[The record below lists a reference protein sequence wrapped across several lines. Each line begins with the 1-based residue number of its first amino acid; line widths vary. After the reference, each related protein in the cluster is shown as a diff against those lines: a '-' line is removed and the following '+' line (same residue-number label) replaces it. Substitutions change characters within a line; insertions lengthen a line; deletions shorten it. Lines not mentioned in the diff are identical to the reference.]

1 MPGFLAKKHSFSLGT
16 ACAATFGLAFS
27 LTACDIVDQANS
39 DDTLVSSSSV
49 AVPESSSVPESS
61 NDETTWSLGAG
72 KAVFDKDPNGG
83 DHLFFY
89 DDQGEKLK
97 NFPVCGSGN
106 EGRIDS
112 LKGGN
117 IKYGYETYYYK
128 CKRGVWYEVDAS
140 VNCNTDG
147 VKVGD
152 ICKVKVGTSSWMSS
166 GDGVWEYYVY
176 EGNGAWK
183 EADARDRCNAREKT
197 VGTICV
203 IAKSTQYL
211 HDVYLIYT
219 ADGVWEE
226 FMTRQMST
234 QGVIWEYGPGFQT
247 PKECTAENEGAKEK
261 FVFGAE
267 PDAITLYFKCSGG
280 EWNHLKDIDY
290 YCTTGN
296 NSDGD
301 TCSFKP
307 DKNAIER
314 SSWFISESVEPDVYT
329 YYYYS
334 GNWLQSN
341 VDPEFGYCP
350 SKDYEPF
357 LYKKRGDEYYTC
369 MYGEWKPAHLV
380 PRQYTDPRKEGLT
393 DEEYDVLDLP
403 SEASVGDRVGGLL
416 ENCFNDEPSASY
428 YGTYFCLSQ
437 NYYLYGEDSTWT
449 LETEEY
455 EKYPP
460 KPECTPESEGAEW
473 RSKSDSYEPGSIF
486 KRKKVTL
493 HEENRGGYIST
504 YYECEDER
512 VGYDFGRT
520 E

>member
-1 MPGFLAKKHSFSLGT
+1 MSGFLAKKHSFSLGT

-27 LTACDIVDQANS
+27 LTACDVVVGA
-39 DDTLVSSSSV
+39 SS
-49 AVPESSSVPESS
+49 
-61 NDETTWSLGAG
+61 
-72 KAVFDKDPNGG
+72 KAVFDKYPVNEK
-83 DHLFFY
+83 HLSFY
-89 DDQGEKLK
+89 DEELDKLE

-152 ICKVKVGTSSWMSS
+152 ICKVKVGTSSWMNS
-166 GDGVWEYYVY
+166 GDGVWMYYVY

-197 VGTICV
+197 VGTICEIPV
-203 IAKSTQYL
+203 YSASRA
-211 HDVYLIYT
+211 YLIYT
-219 ADGVWEE
+219 ADGVWED
-226 FMTRQMST
+226 FLTLMMST
-234 QGVIWEYGPGFQT
+234 EGMKWKYGPGFQM

-267 PDAITLYFKCSGG
+267 PDAVTLYSKCSNG
-280 EWNHLKDIDY
+280 EWNHINDLEY
-290 YCTTGN
+290 YCTTGDV
-296 NSDGD
+296 SDGD

-314 SSWFISESVEPDVYT
+314 SSWFISESVEPNVYT

>member
-1 MPGFLAKKHSFSLGT
+1 MLRFIAKKHLFPFGA
-16 ACAATFGLAFS
+16 ACVATFGLAFS
-27 LTACDIVDQANS
+27 LTACDVVVGANS
-39 DDTLVSSSSV
+39 
-49 AVPESSSVPESS
+49 
-61 NDETTWSLGAG
+61 
-72 KAVFDKDPNGG
+72 KAVFDKYPVNEK
-83 DHLFFY
+83 HLSFY
-89 DDQGEKLK
+89 DEELDKLE

-117 IKYGYETYYYK
+117 MKYGYETYYYK

-152 ICKVKVGTSSWMSS
+152 ICKVKVGTSSWMNS
-166 GDGVWEYYVY
+166 GDGVWKYYVY
-176 EGNGAWK
+176 KGDGVWK
-183 EADARDRCNAREKT
+183 DADAQDRCNAREKT

-203 IAKSTQYL
+203 VAKSTQYL
-211 HDVYLIYT
+211 HNVYLIYT

-234 QGVIWEYGPGFQT
+234 QGVIWEYGPGFQM
-247 PKECTAENEGAKEK
+247 PKECTAENEGVKEK

-267 PDAITLYFKCSGG
+267 PDAITLYYKCSGG

-296 NSDGD
+296 ESDGD

-307 DKNAIER
+307 DENAVER
-314 SSWFISESVEPDVYT
+314 SHWIMSESVTTEPDLFT

-334 GNWLQSN
+334 GNWMQSS

-350 SKDYEPF
+350 EDYGPY
-357 LYKKRGDEYYTC
+357 LYKKHGDEYYTC
-369 MYGEWKPAHLV
+369 VYGDWKPAHLV
-380 PRQYTDPRKEGLT
+380 PRQYTDSRKEGLT

-403 SEASVGDRVGGLL
+403 AEATVGDRVGGLL
-416 ENCFNDEPSASY
+416 ENCFDNVELPLGGPSEWRYEMYDYCMSK
-428 YGTYFCLSQ
+428 
-437 NYYLYGEDSTWT
+437 NYYRYRESGSWT
-449 LETEEY
+449 LETDEEFTNDPAMHY
-455 EKYPP
+455 NL
-460 KPECTPESEGAEW
+460 ECAPGTEGAEF
-473 RSKSDSYEPGSIF
+473 RFLPESRDPGRIYRRTSI
-486 KRKKVTL
+486 RYDTVNVNGAVREL
-493 HEENRGGYIST
+493 IY
-504 YYECEDER
+504 CDDAL
-512 VGYDFGRT
+512 VGYNFGRT

>member
-1 MPGFLAKKHSFSLGT
+1 MSGFLAKKHSFSLGT

-27 LTACDIVDQANS
+27 LTACDVVVGA
-39 DDTLVSSSSV
+39 SS
-49 AVPESSSVPESS
+49 
-61 NDETTWSLGAG
+61 
-72 KAVFDKDPNGG
+72 KAVFDKYPVNEK
-83 DHLFFY
+83 HLSF
-89 DDQGEKLK
+89 DDEELDKLE
-97 NFPVCGSGN
+97 NFAVCGSGN

-117 IKYGYETYYYK
+117 GKYGYETYYYK

-152 ICKVKVGTSSWMSS
+152 ICKVKVGTSSWMNS
-166 GDGVWEYYVY
+166 GDGVWKYYVY

-197 VGTICV
+197 VGTICEIPV
-203 IAKSTQYL
+203 YSASRA
-211 HDVYLIYT
+211 YLIYT
-219 ADGVWEE
+219 ADGVWED
-226 FMTRQMST
+226 FLTLMMST
-234 QGVIWEYGPGFQT
+234 EGMKWKYGPGFQM

-267 PDAITLYFKCSGG
+267 PDAVTLYFKCSNG
-280 EWNHLKDIDY
+280 EWNHINDLEY
-290 YCTTGN
+290 YCTTGDV
-296 NSDGD
+296 SDGD

-314 SSWFISESVEPDVYT
+314 SSWIISELVEPDVYT

-334 GNWLQSN
+334 DDWIPSR

-460 KPECTPESEGAEW
+460 KPECTSESEGAEW

>member
-1 MPGFLAKKHSFSLGT
+1 M
-16 ACAATFGLAFS
+16 
-27 LTACDIVDQANS
+27 
-39 DDTLVSSSSV
+39 
-49 AVPESSSVPESS
+49 
-61 NDETTWSLGAG
+61 
-72 KAVFDKDPNGG
+72 
-83 DHLFFY
+83 
-89 DDQGEKLK
+89 
-97 NFPVCGSGN
+97 
-106 EGRIDS
+106 
-112 LKGGN
+112 
-117 IKYGYETYYYK
+117 
-128 CKRGVWYEVDAS
+128 
-140 VNCNTDG
+140 
-147 VKVGD
+147 
-152 ICKVKVGTSSWMSS
+152 
-166 GDGVWEYYVY
+166 
-176 EGNGAWK
+176 
-183 EADARDRCNAREKT
+183 
-197 VGTICV
+197 
-203 IAKSTQYL
+203 
-211 HDVYLIYT
+211 
-219 ADGVWEE
+219 
-226 FMTRQMST
+226 
-234 QGVIWEYGPGFQT
+234 
-247 PKECTAENEGAKEK
+247 
-261 FVFGAE
+261 
-267 PDAITLYFKCSGG
+267 
-280 EWNHLKDIDY
+280 
-290 YCTTGN
+290 
-296 NSDGD
+296 
-301 TCSFKP
+301 
-307 DKNAIER
+307 
-314 SSWFISESVEPDVYT
+314 EPDVYT

-334 GNWLQSN
+334 GNWLRSN

-369 MYGEWKPAHLV
+369 VYGEWKPAHLV

-416 ENCFNDEPSASY
+416 ENCFNDESSASY

-460 KPECTPESEGAEW
+460 KPECTSESEGAEW

>member
-1 MPGFLAKKHSFSLGT
+1 MSEFLAKKHSFSLGT

-27 LTACDIVDQANS
+27 LTACDVVVGA
-39 DDTLVSSSSV
+39 SS
-49 AVPESSSVPESS
+49 
-61 NDETTWSLGAG
+61 
-72 KAVFDKDPNGG
+72 KAVFDKYPVNEK
-83 DHLFFY
+83 HLSFY
-89 DDQGEKLK
+89 DEELDKLE

-197 VGTICV
+197 VGTICEIPV
-203 IAKSTQYL
+203 YSASRA
-211 HDVYLIYT
+211 YLIYT
-219 ADGVWEE
+219 ADGVWED
-226 FMTRQMST
+226 FLTLMMST
-234 QGVIWEYGPGFQT
+234 EGMKWKYGPGFQM

-334 GNWLQSN
+334 GNWLRSN

-369 MYGEWKPAHLV
+369 VYGEWKPAHLV

-416 ENCFNDEPSASY
+416 ENCFNDESSASY

-493 HEENRGGYIST
+493 HEENRGGYVST

>member
-1 MPGFLAKKHSFSLGT
+1 MSGFLAKKHSFSLGT

-27 LTACDIVDQANS
+27 LTACDIVVQANS
-39 DDTLVSSSSV
+39 
-49 AVPESSSVPESS
+49 
-61 NDETTWSLGAG
+61 
-72 KAVFDKDPNGG
+72 KAVFDKYPVNEK
-83 DHLFFY
+83 HLSFY
-89 DDQGEKLK
+89 DEELDKLE

-117 IKYGYETYYYK
+117 VKYGYETYYYK
-128 CKRGVWYEVDAS
+128 CKKGIWYETDAS

-166 GDGVWEYYVY
+166 GDGVWKYYVY

-234 QGVIWEYGPGFQT
+234 QGVIWEYGPGFQM

-267 PDAITLYFKCSGG
+267 PDAITLYFKCSSG

-307 DKNAIER
+307 DENAVER
-314 SSWFISESVEPDVYT
+314 SDYWVPGELDSVEPDVFT

-334 GNWLQSN
+334 GNWLQSS

-350 SKDYEPF
+350 EDYGPY
-357 LYKKRGDEYYTC
+357 LYKKHGDEYYTC
-369 MYGEWKPAHLV
+369 VYGDWKPAHLV
-380 PRQYTDPRKEGLT
+380 PHQYTDPRKEGLT

-460 KPECTPESEGAEW
+460 KPECTSESEGAEW
-473 RSKSDSYEPGSIF
+473 RSKSGSYEPGSIF

>member
-1 MPGFLAKKHSFSLGT
+1 MSEFLAKKHSFSLGT

-27 LTACDIVDQANS
+27 LTACDVVVGA
-39 DDTLVSSSSV
+39 SS
-49 AVPESSSVPESS
+49 
-61 NDETTWSLGAG
+61 
-72 KAVFDKDPNGG
+72 KAVFDKYPVNEK
-83 DHLFFY
+83 HLSFY
-89 DDQGEKLK
+89 DEELDKLE

-166 GDGVWEYYVY
+166 GDGVWTYYVY

-197 VGTICV
+197 VGTICEIPV
-203 IAKSTQYL
+203 YSASRA
-211 HDVYLIYT
+211 YLIYT
-219 ADGVWEE
+219 ADGVWED
-226 FMTRQMST
+226 FLTLMMST
-234 QGVIWEYGPGFQT
+234 EGMKWKYGPGFQM

-334 GNWLQSN
+334 GNWLRSN

-369 MYGEWKPAHLV
+369 VYGEWKPAHLV

-416 ENCFNDEPSASY
+416 ENCFNDESSASY